1 MHRLLAIGTQ
11 SSLTNIQTGTLPD
24 LLLQQLKEHPFVVK
38 LTEDNLLIFDP
49 NTPTICDIRS
59 ILLHLKQ
66 AGKTPKILFLDT
78 LPSLMAGKGR
88 AENAASENIMLELHL
103 LSQELE
109 IPIIVTIA
117 LSRSVEYR
125 ASHIPRLTDIDQ
137 KLLLHVTKVLF
148 LVRPA
153 YYEVVET
160 KTDSNE
166 EAHLIVAKNNG
177 ALDTIKLNIN
187 ITTHRITQDSGL
199 LYSLNDLV

>member
-1 MHRLLAIGTQ
+1 MR
-11 SSLTNIQTGTLPD
+11 
-24 LLLQQLKEHPFVVK
+24 KY
-38 LTEDNLLIFDP
+38 
-49 NTPTICDIRS
+49 
-59 ILLHLKQ
+59 
-66 AGKTPKILFLDT
+66 
-78 LPSLMAGKGR
+78 
-88 AENAASENIMLELHL
+88 
-103 LSQELE
+103 LE
-109 IPIIVTIA
+109 IPNIVTIP
-117 LSRSVEYR
+117 LSRSVVYR
-125 ASHIPRLTDIDQ
+125 AIHIPRLTDIDQ